1 MNFIK
6 VSKDMGEI
14 NLRDCKFGD
23 RLVTQEGKMVVY
35 LGYSKPIDVEPLKHD
50 GYHIIA
56 GEQDGEW
63 FYISTYTDKGTVIE
77 HLGKICGAGDPLN
90 IAGLYKENGID
101 LSQFK
106 FGDRLKTKCGA
117 PAIFLGY
124 SEATGNYEISVLS
137 DRTGKHET
145 IFCEKD
151 GIPNHESLFRYRII
165 GKVNQK

>member
-1 MNFIK
+1 M
-6 VSKDMGEI
+6 V
-14 NLRDCKFGD
+14 NLNECKFGD
-23 RLVTQEGKMVVY
+23 RLVTKGGQMVVY
-35 LGYSKPIDVEPLKHD
+35 LGHAKPSDMISLETEE
-50 GYHIIA
+50 YHAIA
-56 GEQDGEW
+56 GRIGEW
-63 FYISTYTDKGTVIE
+63 FYFSKYTDKGTIIE
-77 HLGKICGAGDPLN
+77 HNGKSGGAGDPLN
-90 IAGLYKENGID
+90 IAGIYKENGID
-101 LSQFK
+101 LSNFK

-165 GKVNQK
+165 GKQD

>member
-6 VSKDMGEI
+6 VSKDMGDI
-14 NLRDCKFGD
+14 NLRDCRFGD

-35 LGYSKPIDVEPLKHD
+35 LGYFKPIDVEPLKHD

-56 GEQDGEW
+56 GEDGEW

-77 HLGKICGAGDPLN
+77 HHGKNCGAGDPLN

-117 PAIFLGY
+117 P
-124 SEATGNYEISVLS
+124 
-137 DRTGKHET
+137 
-145 IFCEKD
+145 
-151 GIPNHESLFRYRII
+151 
-165 GKVNQK
+165 KVRRKKQF